1 MANRASGLWGLA
13 LGLFLTLLSP
23 LSVSSLEAKMPE
35 KFEPS
40 LEELEQRLNNFSE
53 KKDTLQELMLEFKGE
68 QPPV

>member
-23 LSVSSLEAKMPE
+23 LSVSSLEGKLRE
-35 KFEPS
+35 KSEPS